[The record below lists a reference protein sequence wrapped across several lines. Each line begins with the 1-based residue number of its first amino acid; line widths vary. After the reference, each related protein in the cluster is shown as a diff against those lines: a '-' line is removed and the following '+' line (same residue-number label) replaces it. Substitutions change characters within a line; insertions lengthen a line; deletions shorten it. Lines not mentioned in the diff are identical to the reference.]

1 MNEILSAAVE
11 EVSSERYKM
20 IDAENK
26 HNAMKKYIL
35 FLFFVNFY
43 QLAFAQTTDSTTLRA
58 DRRGG
63 VTTPLP
69 YSTQITENQIIIEKK
84 DSTKID
90 TTKRKTFKNYFSKST
105 YSPKK
110 AALFSFV
117 LPGAGQIYNKKG
129 AWWKLPLCYSAYG
142 ATIYM
147 VVKNQR
153 SYDKFY
159 NIYAS
164 YVFDKTYTNPSVS
177 KVTADRNR
185 QAAQKN
191 LAYSWLAVFG
201 AHLYCVSDAFVTAHL
216 NLFDIDDNLNLKI
229 TPSSDA
235 LGVGLRLTF

>member
-1 MNEILSAAVE
+1 
-11 EVSSERYKM
+11 
-20 IDAENK
+20 
-26 HNAMKKYIL
+26 MKKYFL
-35 FLFFVNFY
+35 FLFLINLF
-43 QLAFAQTTDSTTLRA
+43 QLSFSQTTDSTTIRSG
-58 DRRGG
+58 RRGG
-63 VTTPLP
+63 VATPTP
-69 YSTQITENQIIIEKK
+69 YPTQITENQNVIVKK
-84 DSTKID
+84 DSVKID
-90 TTKRKTFKNYFSKST
+90 TTKRNTFKNYFSKAT

-129 AWWKLPLCYSAYG
+129 AWWKLPLCYGAYG

-153 SYDKFY
+153 AYDKFY

-164 YVFDKTYTNPSVS
+164 YVFDKTYTNTSVS
-177 KVTADRNR
+177 KVTADRKR
-185 QAAQKN
+185 QEAQKN

>member
-1 MNEILSAAVE
+1 
-11 EVSSERYKM
+11 
-20 IDAENK
+20 
-26 HNAMKKYIL
+26 MKKYIL
-35 FLFFVNFY
+35 FLFFINFFQY
-43 QLAFAQTTDSTTLRA
+43 TIAQTIDSTALRSGRRGGATAPLPYSAQTTD
-58 DRRGG
+58 
-63 VTTPLP
+63 
-69 YSTQITENQIIIEKK
+69 NQKVIAKI
-84 DSTKID
+84 DSAKID

-129 AWWKLPLCYSAYG
+129 AWWKLPLCYGAYG

-185 QAAQKN
+185 QTAQKN

-216 NLFDIDDNLNLKI
+216 NQFDIDDNLNLKI
-229 TPSSDA
+229 MPSSDA